1 MFRTFVIASML
12 IVSTSAFAADTP
24 DPNASGP
31 AALPSG
37 SNAATPSSPTAGNA
51 TDVTVGKSDK
61 NATETSP
68 GEENKGKPPIKT
80 E

>member
-37 SNAATPSSPTAGNA
+37 SNAANPPSSPTSGAA
-51 TDVTVGKSDK
+51 DETVGKSEKKHRDFSRRR
-61 NATETSP
+61 E
-68 GEENKGKPPIKT
+68 
-80 E
+80 